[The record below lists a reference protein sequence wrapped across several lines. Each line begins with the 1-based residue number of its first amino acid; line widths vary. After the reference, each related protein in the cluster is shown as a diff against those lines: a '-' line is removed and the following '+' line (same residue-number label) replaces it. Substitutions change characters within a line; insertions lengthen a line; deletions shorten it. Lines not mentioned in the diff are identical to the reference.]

1 MTLYCYRPIRAFVFV
16 RVRIQL
22 AFVKNEIGQGF
33 RKQIK
38 VTASAMNVEAGGKSL
53 FRKFSR
59 EAHREAFQ
67 RIARTSYSI
76 SFERYII
83 SQRQMLASFSFFLSL
98 FLFFSFSLFFI
109 AFIYFFLFYVYTYIH
124 TCCVSRVIEKLAFI
138 SSREIHW
145 TADLLP
151 IMGLTARYKK
161 FSTLQEQKPRFL
173 PSRCFAFI
181 IQTPQSFDDQSA
193 ALCLSLSFSLALQER
208 LKYLHGAFTMILH
221 VGWPSTRAIFMET
234 RFS

>member
-38 VTASAMNVEAGGKSL
+38 VTAPAMNVEAGGKSL

-98 FLFFSFSLFFI
+98 FLFFSFSLYLCVTVTLFVSHADVLDKRRSTYTRSSFF
-109 AFIYFFLFYVYTYIH
+109 
-124 TCCVSRVIEKLAFI
+124 C
-138 SSREIHW
+138 
-145 TADLLP
+145 
-151 IMGLTARYKK
+151 
-161 FSTLQEQKPRFL
+161 
-173 PSRCFAFI
+173 
-181 IQTPQSFDDQSA
+181 
-193 ALCLSLSFSLALQER
+193 SLDER
-208 LKYLHGAFTMILH
+208 RGGT
-221 VGWPSTRAIFMET
+221 
-234 RFS
+234 